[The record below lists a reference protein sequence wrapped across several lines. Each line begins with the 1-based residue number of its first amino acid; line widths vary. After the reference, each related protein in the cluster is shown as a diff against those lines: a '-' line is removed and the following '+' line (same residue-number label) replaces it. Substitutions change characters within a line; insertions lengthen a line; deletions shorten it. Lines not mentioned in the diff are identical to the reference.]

1 VLPLLALVLA
11 ALLLPAAAEAKVT
24 CEQPTRPKPGA
35 PLRGLPDH
43 PIAGRVYQLTAR
55 LPDRGVNP
63 VPHLGAEYCGRDVPR
78 ESKAGAGGWFRR
90 VPGSGGGYLL
100 RLRFPSAGPWAV
112 SFMDRHGRFHELGIR
127 SVRPTGGFWSAPL
140 GLVWVEDAVRIL
152 WG

>member
-11 ALLLPAAAEAKVT
+11 ALVLPAAAQAKVT
-24 CEQPTRPKPGA
+24 CEQPTRPETA

-63 VPHLGAEYCGRDVPR
+63 VPHLGAEYCGPGVPR
-78 ESKAGAGGWFRR
+78 EATAGAGGWFTR

-112 SFMDRHGRFHELGIR
+112 SFMDRHGRFHELGFR
-127 SVRPTGGFWSAPL
+127 SVLPANGVWTAPI
-140 GLVWVEDAVRIL
+140 GRAWVEEAVRIL